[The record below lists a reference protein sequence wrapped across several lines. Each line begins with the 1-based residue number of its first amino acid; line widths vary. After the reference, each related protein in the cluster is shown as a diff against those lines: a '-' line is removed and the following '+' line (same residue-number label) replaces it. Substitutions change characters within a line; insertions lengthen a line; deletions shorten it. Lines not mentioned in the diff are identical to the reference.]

1 MQANFEFTVRFY
13 EYWNPTGLCAECGTN
28 GVPVCCDDPLLT
40 ESCQNTGVFRCD
52 TRFRYILRPFNA
64 PLETAPNTGFPVFTP
79 SLTNLNHETFR
90 EGGGGFLASP
100 NPNTHTNTS
109 PWTVSHIHIIISPMN
124 EQRPSVIIT

>member
-1 MQANFEFTVRFY
+1 MKANFDFTVRFY

-40 ESCQNTGVFRCD
+40 ETCQNTGVFRCD

-64 PLETAPNTGFPVFTP
+64 SLETAPSDWISQYFTP

-90 EGGGGFLASP
+90 EGNGGFLGSP
-100 NPNTHTNTS
+100 NPNNLTNTS
-109 PWTVSHIHIIISPMN
+109 TLTVSH
-124 EQRPSVIIT
+124 TY